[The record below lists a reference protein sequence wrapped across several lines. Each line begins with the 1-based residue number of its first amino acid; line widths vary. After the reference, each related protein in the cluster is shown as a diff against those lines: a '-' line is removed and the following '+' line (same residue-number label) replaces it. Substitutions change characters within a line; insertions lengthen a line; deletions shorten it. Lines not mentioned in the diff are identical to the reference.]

1 MFKSILLGSALGVA
15 LLAAPVMAA
24 DFQALA
30 HLQGA
35 ALTPLKD
42 AALAAVEGGALCA
55 GSTTVFVDS
64 GGIPGMALCSITV
77 GTVHIAAFSVTNQLP
92 LTGVLFVSQQ

>member
-24 DFQALA
+24 DFKALA

-42 AALAAVEGGALCA
+42 AALAAVEGGALCM
-55 GSTTVFVDS
+55 GSTTVRVDF
-64 GGIPGMALCSITV
+64 GVAVCSITV
-77 GTVHIAAFSVTNQLP
+77 GNAAGAVHIGDFLMTNQLP
-92 LTGVLFVSQQ
+92 LLP

>member
-1 MFKSILLGSALGVA
+1 MFKSILLGSALGIA

-35 ALTPLKD
+35 TLTPLKD

-55 GSTTVFVDS
+55 GSTTVFVAS
-64 GGIPGMALCSITV
+64 GIPGEASCSITV
-77 GTVHIAAFSVTNQLP
+77 GTVHSAAFSVTNQLP
-92 LTGVLFVSQQ
+92 LTGVLFVSPQ